1 MSWPLYKSTIL
12 LTGNP
17 LSQVGILTLF
27 TQKELI
33 SQHLHQDNYALI
45 GQLYNPSQGISILLR
60 NCLANKNLRYL
71 IICGQDLS
79 GSGEALLRLSR
90 DGVEELWENDPVQ
103 GNHVQGCLIRNL
115 AEKRIIEKEI
125 PLEAVELFRKNVQV
139 LDYRHL
145 KDFSQLNAIITSLIP
160 LPSYGEPELF
170 PEAELNV
177 TTFSADPSLF
187 QVKGRTVGD
196 AWLKILDTVMRFGIV
211 KKSEYAEDQKEVLN
225 LAAVITSEN

>member
-79 GSGEALLRLSR
+79 GSGEALLKLSQE
-90 DGVEELWENDPVQ
+90 GVEELWENDLVQSSQVQ
-103 GNHVQGCLIRNL
+103 GNQVQDRLTGYLIKNL

-125 PLEAVELFRKNVQV
+125 PLEA
-139 LDYRHL
+139 
-145 KDFSQLNAIITSLIP
+145 I
-160 LPSYGEPELF
+160 
-170 PEAELNV
+170 
-177 TTFSADPSLF
+177 
-187 QVKGRTVGD
+187 
-196 AWLKILDTVMRFGIV
+196 
-211 KKSEYAEDQKEVLN
+211 
-225 LAAVITSEN
+225 